1 MPPPG
6 PPMPRNDTLLP
17 LPGQPFTLPTT
28 VVTGSAVLEEGAG
41 IASTP
46 TLAWHLS
53 VINGGIPRQNHE
65 AAGLTNAAGPTF
77 QLANAAGWNPAGLA
91 DRTDQGR
98 WIFVDPT
105 TGSIRQAYFG
115 QEGSLP
121 VVGDWDGDGKTE
133 MGFYVGGRWY
143 LDLNGNGQWD
153 EGDLWAQLGAEGDQP
168 VTGDWDGDGKTDI
181 GIVGRAWPKDPL
193 AAAVEPG
200 LPDAQNQPGQKP
212 KNLPPSPDEA
222 TEGLRQLQRT
232 MRGKMRTDLIDH
244 VFLYGGSKDHP
255 VVGDWNG
262 DGVATIGLFRDG
274 RWTLDTNG
282 NGRLDPEDQT
292 FQFGQA
298 GDIAVVGDW
307 NGDGVDDL
315 AVYRDGLWILD
326 SDGDRQLTAADRQL
340 HLGGQVFSS
349 VPGPLPFS
357 GQASS
362 SAHRQGGA
370 PAGIPVA
377 GDWNGDGRDEPA
389 LYQPGLGPQRGT

>member
-1 MPPPG
+1 PPNPPVIPPEPTDEGPFMLPPG
-6 PPMPRNDTLLP
+6 PPMARNDALLP
-17 LPGQPFTLPTT
+17 LAGQPFSLPTT
-28 VVTGSAVLEEGAG
+28 AVTGSAVLEEGAG
-41 IASTP
+41 LAGAP

-65 AAGLTNAAGPTF
+65 GTGLTNASAAPF
-77 QLANAAGWNPAGLA
+77 HLVSAAGWNPAGGP
-91 DRTDQGR
+91 TNQGR
-98 WIFVDPT
+98 WVFVDPA
-105 TGSIRQAYFG
+105 TGNIREAYFG

-121 VVGDWDGDGKTE
+121 VVGDWNGDGKTE

-153 EGDLWAQLGAEGDQP
+153 EADLWGQLGAEGDQP
-168 VTGDWDGDGKTDI
+168 ITGDWDGDGKTDI

-212 KNLPPSPDEA
+212 KNMPPSPEEA
-222 TEGLRQLQRT
+222 TDGLRQLQRT
-232 MRGKMRTDLIDH
+232 MRGKVRSDLIDH
-244 VFLYGGSKDHP
+244 VFLYGGGKDQP

-282 NGRLDPEDQT
+282 NGRIDSEDQT
-292 FQFGQA
+292 FQFGQP
-298 GDIAVVGDW
+298 GDMVVVGDW

-326 SDGDRQLTAADRQL
+326 SDGDRQLTSADRQL
-340 HLGGQVFSS
+340 RTPQ
-349 VPGPLPFS
+349 
-357 GQASS
+357 
-362 SAHRQGGA
+362 
-370 PAGIPVA
+370 GIPIA

-389 LYQPGLGPQRGT
+389 VYQPGVRPERGT